1 MPKER
6 GNPEIVRTFKAIGG
20 FAEKKTDL
28 WHAVNALRWAR
39 GEADSIDIE
48 EGGHPDYTVLV
59 PPFGFFIEVKSAAT
73 NLALAEISPK
83 QRAWLDDFQTISWLW
98 LFMGTAINARLH
110 PRRAWLVPWPQWR
123 RVEAR
128 LTAHGLKGLPYDLP
142 HRRAHRDLGL
152 SACQL
157 LKRFALEWQGS
168 GAWTIP
174 DRHPFWS
181 QAHRYVSRFKP
192 PRQRPTRVRA

>member
-28 WHAVNALRWAR
+28 WHAVNALRFAR
-39 GEADSIDIE
+39 GDVGTIEIE

-59 PPFGFFIEVKSAAT
+59 PPFGFFVEVKSAAA
-73 NLALAEISPK
+73 NLPLAAITPK
-83 QRAWLDDFQTISWLW
+83 QRAWLDEFQSISWLW
-98 LFMGTAINARLH
+98 LFMGTAIHARTN
-110 PRRAWLVPWPQWR
+110 PRRAWLVPWSQWR

-128 LTAHGLKGLPYDLP
+128 LSAHGLKGLPYALP
-142 HRRAHRDLGL
+142 HRRMHRDLGL
-152 SACQL
+152 SAGQL
-157 LKRFALEWQGS
+157 LKRFALEWQGD

-174 DRHPFWS
+174 PKHPFWT
-181 QAHRYVSRFKP
+181 QAPRHVARFKP
-192 PRQRPTRVRA
+192 PRSRKRSLA

>member
-28 WHAVNALRWAR
+28 WNAVNALRLAR
-39 GEADSIDIE
+39 GEVDTIEIE

-73 NLALAEISPK
+73 NLSLAEISPR
-83 QRAWLDDFQTISWLW
+83 QREWLDEFAAISYLW
-98 LFMGTAINARLH
+98 LFMGTAINARTA
-110 PRRAWLVPWPQWR
+110 PRRAWLIPWAQWR
-123 RVEAR
+123 RVETR
-128 LTAHGLKGLPYDLP
+128 LAAHGLKGLPADLP
-142 HRRAHRDLGL
+142 HRRDHRDLGL
-152 SACQL
+152 SASNL
-157 LKRFALEWQGS
+157 LKRFALTWQGS

-174 DRHPFWS
+174 PEHPFWS
-181 QAHRYVSRFKP
+181 QPARLVTRFKP
-192 PRQRPTRVRA
+192 LKRRAARVR